1 METGLKTTM
10 AVAPERVAIQM
21 RSRFNPIRGLTP
33 ELLSS
38 QLDAFRAGYLR
49 AFAMTADAI
58 EERDDVIQSVAP
70 KRRKAVA
77 RCDWQVISMDDSRE
91 AKRHKEALEYFY
103 NNLTCAN
110 AMDLNERGGFKLLV
124 RQMMDAVGKKYAAHE
139 IIWKPEP
146 GRIAAEFRFV
156 PLWFFENTTG
166 KLRFLESDT
175 ALTGRDLE
183 PGGWLVTV
191 GDGIM
196 VACSVAYIFKHLP
209 LKDWL
214 LYSERFGMPGI
225 KGKTAAAPG
234 SEEWKQMVTAVE
246 SFAADFACVMSA
258 ADDIETLDLKGT
270 GETPYPKLVER
281 MDRALATLWRGADL
295 STISKGDGNGA
306 SLQGDESD
314 LIEQDDA
321 EMIGETLNTQV
332 DPQVIRALFGEG
344 VKPLA
349 YIKLLTETAGDIAKF
364 KREVWLGFMRDGTV
378 SDVMANLTDI
388 KMLTKEVGLP
398 TNEEYAEPYLPV
410 VADRGLVTGETRKD
424 SEGDI
429 VGGTVDAAQ
438 PQTQGAESGGQ
449 RAAGGGNGQ
458 GIMDNGQGKT
468 AENAITAG
476 NTIRGQRS
484 EARGQRSRDTS
495 GYSNEFIRA
504 MNEDMN
510 PVYNRSFENIADFGK
525 AVAGD
530 LQPVCA
536 RLESILKI
544 SDEALFR
551 EKLAAFQMELPQML
565 RDINADPEAARVMQV
580 KMAAAMAAGMG
591 QRGEKKQ
598 P

>member
-1 METGLKTTM
+1 MNTDLKTTQ
-10 AVAPERVAIQM
+10 AVAPERVAVMM

-33 ELLSS
+33 ELLSQ
-38 QLDAFRAGYLR
+38 QLDSFRAGYLR

-77 RCDWQVISMDDSRE
+77 RCDWQVIAMDDSRE
-91 AKRHKEALEYFY
+91 AKRHKEALDYFY
-103 NNLTCAN
+103 NNVSCAN

-139 IIWKPEP
+139 IVWKPEP
-146 GRIAAEFRFV
+146 GRITAEFRFV

-166 KLRFLESDT
+166 KLRFLQSDT

-225 KGKTAAAPG
+225 KGKTTAAPG
-234 SEEWKQMVTAVE
+234 SDEWKRMIVAVE
-246 SFAADFACVMSA
+246 SFAADYACVMSA
-258 ADDIETLDLKGT
+258 ADDIEALDLKGS

-281 MDRALATLWRGADL
+281 MDRAMATLWRGADL

-321 EMIGETLNTQV
+321 EMISETLNTQV

-349 YIKLLTETAGDIAKF
+349 YIRLLTETAGDIAKF

-398 TNEEYAEPYLPV
+398 TNEEYVEPYLPV
-410 VADRGLVTGETRKD
+410 VSERGAVTGDVRKD

-429 VGGTVDAAQ
+429 VGGTVDA
-438 PQTQGAESGGQ
+438 GN
-449 RAAGGGNGQ
+449 GGGNGQ
-458 GIMDNGQGKT
+458 WTMDNGQGG
-468 AENAITAG
+468 AAN
-476 NTIRGQRS
+476 
-484 EARGQRSRDTS
+484 EAP
-495 GYSNEFIRA
+495 
-504 MNEDMN
+504 ED
-510 PVYNRSFENIADFGK
+510 PFAK

-530 LQPVCA
+530 LKPVCT
-536 RLESILKI
+536 RLEKILQI
-544 SDEALFR
+544 EDPELFKA
-551 EKLAAFQMELPQML
+551 KLQAFKDELPQML
-565 RDINADPEAARVMQV
+565 KDINADPEAARVLQV
-580 KMAAAMAAGMG
+580 KMAEAMAAGMAQKG
-591 QRGEKKQ
+591 KPQKSTDQHR
-598 P
+598 